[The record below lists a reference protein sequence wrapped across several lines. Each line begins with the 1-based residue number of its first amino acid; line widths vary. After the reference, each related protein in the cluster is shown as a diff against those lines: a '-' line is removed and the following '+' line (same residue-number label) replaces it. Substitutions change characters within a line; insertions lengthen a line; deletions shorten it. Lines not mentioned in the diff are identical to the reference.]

1 MRATQPIFGMYL
13 FALLGLM
20 PMGCATRQQLLEME
34 SEFRDRLSKMDAGLA
49 TEKKRVDTLN
59 MQVAELNTQL
69 SDVRAS
75 ATEATRIGTE
85 ARQRADTAVSKVDE
99 VDLRVANALASRF
112 KRTPVKEF
120 RVMFETGRADLSGE
134 AQSAILDAV
143 KILADN
149 PPYSVDVV
157 GYTDDVGAA
166 GSNVGLSWRR
176 EEVVRR
182 FMVERGTELNRFSFI
197 GFGEDRATGETASDR
212 ARDRHVLVK
221 IYQPAE

>member
-1 MRATQPIFGMYL
+1 MRATQPIFRMCL
-13 FALLGLM
+13 VALLGLM
-20 PMGCATRQQLLEME
+20 PVGCATRQQLLEVE
-34 SEFRDRLSKMDAGLA
+34 SEFRDRLSKVEAGLA

-59 MQVAELNTQL
+59 TQVAELNTQL
-69 SDVRAS
+69 SAVRAS

-99 VDLRVANALASRF
+99 VDLRVASALASRF
-112 KRTPVKEF
+112 KRTPVKEV

-166 GSNVGLSWRR
+166 GSNVYLSWRR

-197 GFGEDRATGETASDR
+197 GFGEDRATGETASGR
-212 ARDRHVLVK
+212 AHDRHVLVK
-221 IYQPAE
+221 IYRPAE